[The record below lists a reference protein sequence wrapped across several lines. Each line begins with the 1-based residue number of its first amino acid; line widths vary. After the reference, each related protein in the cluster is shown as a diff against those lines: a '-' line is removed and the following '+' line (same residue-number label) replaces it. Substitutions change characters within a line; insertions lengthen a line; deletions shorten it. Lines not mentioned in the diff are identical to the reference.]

1 MKKHL
6 RKIGEIRWEK
16 QMLTNEEYVVSQG
29 NKCPACLS
37 VHVRSAAEMQH
48 DVTTCWQDCKCDSC
62 DAEWT
67 DEYNLTGYS
76 TDGEDNG

>member
-1 MKKHL
+1 
-6 RKIGEIRWEK
+6 
-16 QMLTNEEYVVSQG
+16 MLTNEEYVAMQG

-37 VHVRSAAEMQH
+37 VHVRSDSELQH

-67 DEYNLTGYS
+67 DEYNLTSYS
-76 TDGEDNG
+76 TPNRFIPEEVEDDN